1 MYTIENN
8 IWNASFDSKGAELRS
23 LFHKSTAQELMWQAD
38 PTFWSKTSPILF
50 PIVGALKDDTYTY
63 GGAYYTLSRH
73 GFARDCNFEI
83 IRKEDNF
90 IEFLLRNNDDTLSVY
105 PFVFELKVRY
115 ELSANGLTCT
125 YQVNNSSG
133 ESPLFFS
140 LGGHP
145 AFAIK
150 VNQSIK
156 YSDYHLI
163 FPKDDSVAIH
173 RLRNNLVIEKIESL
187 KLEENKL
194 LLSYPLFYED
204 ALVITNLKS
213 QNLILGNSRYNEHIS
228 FKFQGFPYFGL
239 WAAKNAN
246 FICLE
251 PWAGI
256 ADYENHDQQLVNKK
270 GIVELAPRGTWE
282 ANWRVDLIHSTNE
295 SYSFT
300 TGI

>member
-1 MYTIENN
+1 MHTIENS

-23 LFHKSTAQELMWQAD
+23 LFHKSTSQELMWQAD

-63 GGAYYTLSRH
+63 GGIYYTLSRH

-83 IRKEDNF
+83 KRKEDNL
-90 IEFLLRNNDDTLSVY
+90 IEFLLRNNEDTLSVY

-115 ELSANGLTCT
+115 ELSTSGLTCA
-125 YQVNNSSG
+125 YQVDNSSG
-133 ESPLFFS
+133 DSSMFFS

-145 AFAIK
+145 AFATK

-156 YSDYHLI
+156 YGDYHLI
-163 FPKDDSVAIH
+163 FPKDDSLVIN
-173 RLRNNLVIEKIESL
+173 RLRNNLLIEKSESL

-194 LLSYPLFYED
+194 SLSYPLFYED

-213 QNLILGNSRYNEHIS
+213 QTVILANSRYNEHMS
-228 FKFQGFPYFGL
+228 FKFQGFSYFGL

-270 GIVELAPRGTWE
+270 GIVELGPRNTWE
-282 ANWRVDLIHSTNE
+282 ACWHVDLVQATNK
-295 SYSFT
+295 SNSFT
-300 TGI
+300 KGI